1 MKKVLCLFLAISLLA
16 LWQCKKSDDFINGNN
31 QQIKGSIYGVVVE
44 KGETDPIVG
53 AAVELYTTIRID
65 GYYKKDALLYKTVT
79 GSEGQYEFPDLN
91 PDYYIVMVRGNEQ
104 YQDSEETLVKVELG
118 RQARADMQL
127 ISSGNVNI
135 NEYYIVLEGAGI
147 AVQTSDI
154 SSDIISKTTAEFLCD
169 ASIVGG
175 YSDWRLPTLGELQI
189 IYYNKDLF
197 TGFKADYYWTSTHK
211 EDVSNYYYLLN
222 MYDGSVIWDNEG
234 YTWGSGKY
242 YARAVRTVSGNV
254 SGGSEFF
261 YDFEDATYG
270 FWTMIDAD
278 GDGFHWQL
286 VSSTSGI
293 PGNNNSSYCMSSASF
308 DKWSGPLN
316 PDNFLVSPKVS
327 IVHGSTLSYYVCA
340 QDENFAQ
347 EHYAIAISTSGNV
360 NPNDFTIVFEETLT
374 SKNVS
379 QGIRGTNEQGNWY
392 KRMIDLSNYAGQDVY
407 IAFRHFNCTDMYR
420 INIDDIRLSTTPGV
434 Y

>member
-53 AAVELYTTIRID
+53 AAVELYTTMRID
-65 GYYKKDALLYKTVT
+65 GYYEKDALLYKTVT

-91 PDYYIVMVRGNEQ
+91 PDYYIVIVRGNEQ

-135 NEYYIVLEGAGI
+135 NEYYIVLEDAGI

-154 SSDIISKTTAEFLCD
+154 SSNQINKTEAEFLCD
-169 ASIVGG
+169 ASVVGG

-189 IYYNKDLF
+189 IYHNKDLF
-197 TGFKADYYWTSTHK
+197 TSFKGDLYWTSTRI
-211 EDVSNYYYLLN
+211 DDDNVLLH
-222 MYDGSVIWDNEG
+222 MYDGSVYYEG
-234 YTWGSGKY
+234 WGVNYY

-254 SGGSEFF
+254 SGGSNEFF

-286 VSSTSGI
+286 VSSMSGI

-308 DKWSGPLN
+308 DNLSGPLN

-360 NPNDFTIVFEETLT
+360 NPNDFTIIFEETLT